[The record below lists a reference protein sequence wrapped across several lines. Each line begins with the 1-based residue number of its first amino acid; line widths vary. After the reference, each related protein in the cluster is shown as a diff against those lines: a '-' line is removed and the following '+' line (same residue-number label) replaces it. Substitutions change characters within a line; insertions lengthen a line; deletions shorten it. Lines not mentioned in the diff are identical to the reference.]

1 VSSLKVEV
9 HYWQAVPMPVQLYL
23 RIGKGYG
30 WRGSNISFTI
40 HTIHE
45 HEVSKLEATLQD
57 EYSASAG
64 RSLRSLSD
72 PFAVS
77 YRQLGEATAAMADP
91 KVRTVYEKRAVK
103 QHRRP
108 FHRELSDYFK
118 GNNLLSRK

>member
-1 VSSLKVEV
+1 
-9 HYWQAVPMPVQLYL
+9 MPVQLYL

-45 HEVSKLEATLQD
+45 HEVSKVEATVQD

-64 RSLRSLSD
+64 CSLWCLSD
-72 PFAVS
+72 PLAVP
-77 YRQLGEATAAMADP
+77 YRQPGEAKAAMAEP
-91 KVRTVYEKRAVK
+91 KARKVYEKMAAK

-108 FHRELSDYFK
+108 FHMALSDCPK
-118 GNNLLSRK
+118 GNTLLSRK